1 MKWEKKVRNCLAY
14 TCNKSYIHVK
24 AKQRKFILQHD
35 SGIKVLTSNIWNKKP
50 IIIHIISENTSCL

>member
-1 MKWEKKVRNCLAY
+1 MKWEKKVRNYLAY

-35 SGIKVLTSNIWNKKP
+35 SGIKVLTSNIWNKQEAHGPHRSPEK
-50 IIIHIISENTSCL
+50 SV

>member
-1 MKWEKKVRNCLAY
+1 MKWEKKIRNCLAY

-35 SGIKVLTSNIWNKKP
+35 SGIKVLTSNVKEYEINNL
-50 IIIHIISENTSCL
+50 S